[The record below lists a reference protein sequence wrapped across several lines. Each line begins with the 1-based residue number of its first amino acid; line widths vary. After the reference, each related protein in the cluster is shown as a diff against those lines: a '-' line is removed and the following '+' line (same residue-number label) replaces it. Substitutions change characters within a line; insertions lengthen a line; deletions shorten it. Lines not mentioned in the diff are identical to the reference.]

1 MSKRSNTLLG
11 GVCSFAILCSIY
23 GYARAAGEHEQSGC
37 GWEGLGVLVLKLMLP
52 DDRDVLRGKSSVRRR
67 AHTNMGKRK
76 KCFQIK
82 DESFLTSDSRTLRG
96 YRISQC
102 DSSKSRKRGAIL
114 IAHGNAMLAFQALP
128 FGYELANLGVDI
140 IVYDYR
146 GYGRS
151 EGSSR
156 LKAIA
161 LDYKELSASL
171 RKRYEILLGYG
182 ASLGGLLLLRAQN
195 ELNTFDH
202 LILDA
207 PPERITQLECPKVF
221 DPINNVPDN
230 ASNLTLIHGGKD
242 KIVRVGRLPS
252 LFRKNG
258 ARVVYEE
265 SLAHPFMDRGANRQR
280 RTAIIYGA
288 LRGALIDEGFG
299 ELVR

>member
-23 GYARAAGEHEQSGC
+23 GYARAAGEHEQSVC
-37 GWEGLGVLVLKLMLP
+37 GWEGLAVLALKLMLP

-67 AHTNMGKRK
+67 VHTIMGKK
-76 KCFQIK
+76 EKCFQIK

-151 EGSSR
+151 EGWSR

-265 SLAHPFMDRGANRQR
+265 SLSHPFMDRGANRQR

-288 LRGALIDEGFG
+288 LRGALIDKGFG
-299 ELVR
+299 KQ

>member
-23 GYARAAGEHEQSGC
+23 GYARAAGEHEQSVC
-37 GWEGLGVLVLKLMLP
+37 GWEGLAVLALKLMLP

-114 IAHGNAMLAFQALP
+114 IAHGNAMLAFQTLP
-128 FGYELANLGVDI
+128 FGHELANLGVDI

-151 EGSSR
+151 EGWSR

-182 ASLGGLLLLRAQN
+182 ASMGGLLLLRVQN

-202 LILDA
+202 LVLDA
-207 PPERITQLECPKVF
+207 PPERITRLECPKVY

-230 ASNLTLIHGGKD
+230 ASNITLIHGGKD
-242 KIVRVGRLPS
+242 KIVEVGRLPI
-252 LFRKNG
+252 LLRDNG
-258 ARVVYEE
+258 AKVVYDKT
-265 SLAHPFMDRGANRQR
+265 LAHPFMDSDANRQR
-280 RTAIIYGA
+280 RTAIIYDA
-288 LRGALIDEGFG
+288 LRGALIDKGFG
-299 ELVR
+299 KQ

>member
-23 GYARAAGEHEQSGC
+23 GYARAAGEHEQSVC
-37 GWEGLGVLVLKLMLP
+37 GWEGLAVLALKLMLP

-67 AHTNMGKRK
+67 VHTIMGKK
-76 KCFQIK
+76 EKCFQMTE
-82 DESFLTSDSRTLRG
+82 ESILTSDSRTLRG

-102 DSSKSRKRGAIL
+102 DSLKSRNRAAIL
-114 IAHGNAMLAFQALP
+114 IAHGNAMLAFQTLP
-128 FGYELANLGVDI
+128 FGHELANLGVDI

-151 EGSSR
+151 EGWSR

-202 LILDA
+202 LVLDA
-207 PPERITQLECPKVF
+207 PPERITRLECPKVY

-230 ASNLTLIHGGKD
+230 ASNITLIHGGKD
-242 KIVRVGRLPS
+242 KIVEVGRLPI
-252 LFRKNG
+252 LLRDNG
-258 ARVVYEE
+258 AKVVYDKT
-265 SLAHPFMDRGANRQR
+265 LAHPFMDSDANRQR
-280 RTAIIYGA
+280 RTAIIYDA
-288 LRGALIDEGFG
+288 LRGALIDKGFG
-299 ELVR
+299 KQ

>member
-23 GYARAAGEHEQSGC
+23 GYARAAGEHEQSVC
-37 GWEGLGVLVLKLMLP
+37 GWEGLAVLALKLMLP

-67 AHTNMGKRK
+67 VHTIMGKK
-76 KCFQIK
+76 EKCFQIK

-207 PPERITQLECPKVF
+207 PPERITRLECPKVF